1 MLIYVN
7 DVYLWSIDEKSLDRN
22 NFFKGIEYNILNYG

>member
-1 MLIYVN
+1 MYI
-7 DVYLWSIDEKSLDRN
+7 LWSIDEKSLDRS